1 MILQEQIIILIKSS
15 VFLTPSDER
24 SLLRLDLFV
33 SYSGHF
39 IQLCLSHPIK
49 SYSPL
54 QKTFGALQWCASFQ
68 LGQHTNSH
76 ILCKGEKEAKYYFSI
91 AVFTMIIILFIN
103 MSIKLFY
110 IWKQLNYFYFE
121 ALLLWTSPQWTIFID
136 LTTQHWWRKKWSKE
150 EFILSSRGRIWSGAV
165 RWGKGWEW
173 VLAWDWRRWWRRS
186 NWRRGRRCGS
196 IWWGDRLRARKV
208 RGTSSCSVGRVW
220 LSR

>member
-1 MILQEQIIILIKSS
+1 MKYKSPSSSPVWATICFVHVGMTGAKAAESHVSCRSKITHKQKHDLTGTNNNLDKII
-15 VFLTPSDER
+15 
-24 SLLRLDLFV
+24 LLRLDLFV

-136 LTTQHWWRKKWSKE
+136 
-150 EFILSSRGRIWSGAV
+150 
-165 RWGKGWEW
+165 
-173 VLAWDWRRWWRRS
+173 
-186 NWRRGRRCGS
+186 
-196 IWWGDRLRARKV
+196 
-208 RGTSSCSVGRVW
+208 
-220 LSR
+220 